1 VIESLPHHGA
11 ATRLVLVRHAEPDG
25 SARGRVCGRTDVP
38 LGAAGR
44 RQADALGV
52 ALAAPPFAA
61 VYASPL
67 ARAFETARPIAAAHR
82 LDPVRCDD
90 LRELDFGEADGLRF
104 GEIEARYP
112 NLVRAWAKTP
122 GSVRFPG
129 GESLTDLRARVL
141 PAVETIRGRHPGA
154 AVGIVAHAGVLRV
167 VLGDA
172 LGLPDDG
179 FFRLDQSHGGV
190 SVVDWLDGT
199 PLVRVVNAAAGL

>member
-82 LDPVRCDD
+82 LDPNV
-90 LRELDFGEADGLRF
+90 
-104 GEIEARYP
+104 
-112 NLVRAWAKTP
+112 VHAWAKTP